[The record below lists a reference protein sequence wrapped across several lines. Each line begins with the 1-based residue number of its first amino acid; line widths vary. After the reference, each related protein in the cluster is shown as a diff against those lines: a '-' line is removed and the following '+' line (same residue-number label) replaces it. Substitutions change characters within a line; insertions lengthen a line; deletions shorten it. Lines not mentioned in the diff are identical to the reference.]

1 MNYSMEFTELLL
13 KVMSLHYTNVVPVPK
28 AWNTQATARWRN

>member
-13 KVMSLHYTNVVPVPK
+13 KVMSLHYTSVDSLDLGV
-28 AWNTQATARWRN
+28 QG